1 MSIVYLSTTL
11 MVNSNSHIKEIIMF
25 YLPLTASPLGWV
37 ILGVGGY
44 ALYKAGK
51 KKGQDEVAASQ
62 ITEPGTT
69 DKAKTTT
76 TNAKTSTTK
85 ATA

>member
-1 MSIVYLSTTL
+1 
-11 MVNSNSHIKEIIMF
+11 MF
-25 YLPLTASPLGWV
+25 YLPLTASPIGWV

-62 ITEPGTT
+62 ITQPPGKE

-76 TNAKTSTTK
+76 TKT
-85 ATA
+85 TA

>member
-1 MSIVYLSTTL
+1 
-11 MVNSNSHIKEIIMF
+11 MF
-25 YLPLTASPLGWV
+25 YLPLTASPLGWI

-51 KKGQDEVAASQ
+51 KKGEDEAAASR
-62 ITEPGTT
+62 ITDVPGTA

-76 TNAKTSTTK
+76 DKGEKS
-85 ATA
+85 